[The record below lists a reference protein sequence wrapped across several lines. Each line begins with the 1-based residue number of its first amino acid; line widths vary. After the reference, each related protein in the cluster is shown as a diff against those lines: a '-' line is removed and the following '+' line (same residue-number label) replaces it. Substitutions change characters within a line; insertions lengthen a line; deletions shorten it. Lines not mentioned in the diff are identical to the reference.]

1 MTFLGRN
8 LLKCFL
14 TFRLGVELP
23 EALRSST
30 EHRLVPSTTPPT
42 QIQIV
47 SRPAYSPKESPKQEP
62 TENTPANPPPV
73 KTGGHPLDIDY
84 SSLKRLGSSY
94 RALPPNHQS
103 KMTSR
108 DPLAASVLNDIWVS
122 LPTWSE
128 DSQFSSSK
136 KNQYEGKELLLF
148 KTTINADN
156 P

>member
-1 MTFLGRN
+1 MERFFIINDNPPLSR
-8 LLKCFL
+8 
-14 TFRLGVELP
+14 FRP
-23 EALRSST
+23 YT
-30 EHRLVPSTTPPT
+30 
-42 QIQIV
+42 
-47 SRPAYSPKESPKQEP
+47 KQEP
-62 TENTPANPPPV
+62 TENTPTNPPPV

-108 DPLAASVLNDIWVS
+108 DPLAASLLNDIWVS

-136 KNQYEGKELLLF
+136 KNQYEGKSHGIIISHTHPL
-148 KTTINADN
+148 
-156 P
+156 